1 MEQNFN
7 PYTNPPE
14 GGLPNQPQMQGTP
27 PLRSVI
33 IKPNYFELFSFGF
46 AIASLISCTVIYTA
60 YLFAGLAILFAGLAI
75 LFAGLAILFAL
86 LSRGAQMKFSPK
98 AKKSILIGICG
109 IVLATVIFVGSFLYL
124 LEEYGSLEGILRAGS
139 EMMDLDFEKEFGHLF
154 E

>member
-27 PLRSVI
+27 PLRRVI

-60 YLFAGLAILFAGLAI
+60 YLFAGLAI